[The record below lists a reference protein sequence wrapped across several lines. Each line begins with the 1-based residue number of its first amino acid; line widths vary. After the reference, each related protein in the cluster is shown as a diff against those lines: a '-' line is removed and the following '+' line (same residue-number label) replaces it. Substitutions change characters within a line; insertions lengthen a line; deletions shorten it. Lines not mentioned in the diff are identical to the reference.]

1 MAVGSTTRLELT
13 TWSDSNDEFSRQQM
27 SDSHTALGA
36 NAAIFLAGSGT
47 PPTVNTSNTKAFYWD
62 TANDKLYFRG
72 TVDSSTAAH
81 AWTQAYPATINLT
94 SSKLYQYGNITSG
107 GTDTSGAILP
117 GETSR
122 STPRIYVQSNDP
134 SAATGYVGITG
145 DIWFQI

>member
-1 MAVGSTTRLELT
+1 MTVGSTTRFELT

-27 SDSHTALGA
+27 SDSHTALGDY
-36 NAAIFLAGSGT
+36 AAVFLAGSGT
-47 PPTVNTSNTKAFYWD
+47 PPSVNASNTKAFYWD

-72 TVDSSTAAH
+72 TIDSTASAH
-81 AWTQAYPATINLT
+81 AWTQAYPATISLS
-94 SSKLYQYGNITSG
+94 SSKLYQYGNITALG
-107 GTDTSGAILP
+107 VDTSGSLLP
-117 GETSR
+117 DETSR